1 MDIRQLNYFIV
12 LADKLNLIEAAD
24 QLFITPQALS
34 KSMRILA
41 AELNHDLFVR
51 HQNKLQLTPFGKLLY
66 KEATDIVERFNA
78 MKKRIDAAAC
88 ETIKLA
94 FAHGIMQNDVQEF
107 IQKFIKDHPTIQLQY
122 TEMPDVF
129 CDQGVSSGI
138 FDLGIGIMPFDPT
151 FELEATLLQKNKICA
166 IVREDHPLAKKKQTT
181 LQECS
186 NYPIITKNE
195 IFKVHDIIENHAIK
209 QHINLHYSLT
219 SSNEILWQQM
229 VEQNQGVGIGVSYYK
244 VLTNH
249 LAATPFAEDELAWNI
264 AWIKA
269 KSHHLTIAQKS
280 FIQELEKFWQSK
292 R

>member
-1 MDIRQLNYFIV
+1 MDIRQLTYFIV

-41 AELNHDLFVR
+41 AELNHDLFIR
-51 HQNKLQLTPFGKLLY
+51 NKNKLQLTPFGKLLY
-66 KEATDIVERFNA
+66 KEAIDIVERFNA
-78 MKKRIDAAAC
+78 MKKRIDAAAS

-94 FAHGIMQNDVQEF
+94 FAHGIMQNDVISF
-107 IQKFIKDHPTIQLQY
+107 IQKFLQEHPTIKLQY

-138 FDLGIGIMPFDPT
+138 FDLGIGIMPFDPS
-151 FELEATLLQKNKICA
+151 FELEATLLQNNKICA
-166 IVREDHPLAKKKQTT
+166 IVHEDHPLASQKQTT
-181 LQECS
+181 LQACAK
-186 NYPIITKNE
+186 YAIITKNE
-195 IFKVHDIIENHAIK
+195 IFKVHDIVENYAKTH
-209 QHINLHYSLT
+209 HINLHYSLT

-229 VEQNQGVGIGVSYYK
+229 VERNQGVGIGVSYYK

-249 LAATPFAEDELAWNI
+249 LVAVPFVEDELAWNI

-269 KSHHLTIAQKS
+269 KNHQLTIAQKS